1 MNIADFDTDNK
12 ILIVAE
18 IGNNHEG
25 IYTLAEEMIG
35 LASEAGAGAVKFQ
48 TIVPDKLISPMQQDR
63 IEQLEKFRLSYDEF
77 EKLNNV
83 AQHENI
89 IFLSTPFDIESARF
103 LEPIVPAFKISSG
116 DNNFFPMIDVI
127 IKMRKPIIL
136 SAGLTDLEQIS
147 LTKDFIMDGW
157 SKIGVEQEMAILH
170 CVTSY
175 PTPLAEANLL
185 SIHKLKELGVTV
197 GYSDHTIGI
206 EAAVIS
212 VALGARIIEKHFT
225 IAKNYSDFHD
235 HQLSADPHE
244 LSELVRRTSEVNLM
258 LGNGEKRIV
267 ECEKNTKESAR
278 RSIVAGDDLSQGTV
292 LDLDHLS
299 WVRPGGGIWP
309 GKEYEL
315 LGKVLRRSLKKGEII
330 VLDDVCD
337 DEGSK

>member
-1 MNIADFDTDNK
+1 MKIGKFDTDK
-12 ILIVAE
+12 EVLIIAE

-25 IYTLAEEMIG
+25 SYALAEEMIG
-35 LASEAGAGAVKFQ
+35 LAAKAGAGAVKFQ
-48 TIVPDKLISPMQQDR
+48 TIVPDKLISPIQQDR
-63 IEQLEKFRLSYDEF
+63 IEQLEKFRLTYDEF
-77 EKLNNV
+77 EKLSKV
-83 AQHENI
+83 AQDENI

-127 IKMRKPIIL
+127 IKMGKPIIF
-136 SAGLTDLEQIS
+136 SAGLTDLEQIT
-147 LTKDFIMDGW
+147 LTKKFIMDIW
-157 SKIGVEQEMAILH
+157 SKIGIEQEMAILH

-185 SIHKLKELGVTV
+185 SIRTLQELGVTV

-225 IAKNYSDFHD
+225 IAKDYSDFHD

-258 LGNGEKRIV
+258 LGNGGKRIV
-267 ECEKNTKESAR
+267 ECEKNTKEPIR
-278 RSIVAGDDLSQGTV
+278 RSIVAVSKLSQGTV
-292 LDLDHLS
+292 LELDHLS
-299 WVRPGGGIWP
+299 WVRPGGGLSP
-309 GKEYEL
+309 GREHEL

-337 DEGSK
+337 DEGGK

>member
-1 MNIADFDTDNK
+1 MNIADFDTDK
-12 ILIVAE
+12 KVLIVAE

-25 IYTLAEEMIG
+25 SYTLAEEMIG
-35 LASEAGAGAVKFQ
+35 LAAEAGAGAVKFQ
-48 TIVPDKLISPMQQDR
+48 TIVPDKLISPIQQDR
-63 IEQLEKFRLSYDEF
+63 IQQLETFRLTYDEF
-77 EKLNNV
+77 EKLSKV
-83 AQHENI
+83 AEHENI

-136 SAGLTDLEQIS
+136 SAGLTDLEEIT

-157 SKIGVEQEMAILH
+157 SKSGVEQRMAILH

-185 SIHKLKELGVTV
+185 FIRTLQELGVTV

-225 IAKNYSDFHD
+225 IAKDYSDFHD
-235 HQLSADPHE
+235 HELSADPRE

-258 LGNGEKRIV
+258 LGNGEKRLV
-267 ECEKNTKESAR
+267 ECEKNTKEAVR
-278 RSIVAGDDLSQGTV
+278 RSIVAGDNLSQGTV
-292 LDLDHLS
+292 LKLDQLS
-299 WVRPGGGIWP
+299 WVRPGGGISP
-309 GKEYEL
+309 GDEQKVV
-315 LGKVLRRSLKKGEII
+315 GKRLKREIKAGEII
-330 VLDDVCD
+330 KLDWL
-337 DEGSK
+337 K